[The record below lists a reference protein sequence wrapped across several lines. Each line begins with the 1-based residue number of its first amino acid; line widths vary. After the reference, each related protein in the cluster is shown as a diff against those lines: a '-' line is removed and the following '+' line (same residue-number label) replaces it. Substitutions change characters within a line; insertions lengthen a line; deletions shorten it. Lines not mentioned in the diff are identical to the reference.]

1 MYVRR
6 LIGKS
11 IKQKGYETGRKR
23 ICSPGQGAEEH
34 DI

>member
-1 MYVRR
+1 MYLRR
-6 LIGKS
+6 LKGKS

-23 ICSPGQGAEEH
+23 ICSLGQGAQKH

>member
-1 MYVRR
+1 MYVLR
-6 LIGKS
+6 LKGKS

-23 ICSPGQGAEEH
+23 ICSPRQGAQKH